1 MRSAA
6 LIGLNGSIE
15 WFSFLHFDSP
25 RIFDSL
31 LDEDNVHI
39 LATTDGIPVDF
50 TFLPGRLNNSNA
62 LKQMPLEVPAGSAI
76 YADSGYTNYAIEEML
91 IDTDGI
97 DLPVARKSNSKK
109 NTNRISNISSQ

>member
-50 TFLPGRLNNSNA
+50 TFLPGRSLLFGRMVTNA
-62 LKQMPLEVPAGSAI
+62 GRNVSI
-76 YADSGYTNYAIEEML
+76 CL
-91 IDTDGI
+91 I
-97 DLPVARKSNSKK
+97 LM
-109 NTNRISNISSQ
+109 